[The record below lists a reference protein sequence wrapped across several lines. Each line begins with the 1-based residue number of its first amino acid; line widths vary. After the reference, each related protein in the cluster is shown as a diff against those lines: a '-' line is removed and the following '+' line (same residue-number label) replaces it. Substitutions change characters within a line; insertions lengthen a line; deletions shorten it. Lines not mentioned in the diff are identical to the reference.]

1 MSTGPVLDSHHHL
14 WDLSVRGQPW
24 LASEAALA
32 PLRRNFTA
40 ADLAPLAAAAG
51 VTASIVVQTV
61 TEPGETREMLE
72 IASGPSLGAPYGDV
86 VGAARALTSDL
97 SQPEQDAIF
106 GGTARRVYQIGDLR

>member
-1 MSTGPVLDSHHHL
+1 MK
-14 WDLSVRGQPW
+14 
-24 LASEAALA
+24 
-32 PLRRNFTA
+32 
-40 ADLAPLAAAAG
+40 
-51 VTASIVVQTV
+51 
-61 TEPGETREMLE
+61 